1 MILDELLQS
10 IGVFVN
16 GGEEEEYLSI
26 FEQGMALPAMDHSAF
41 HLATIKQKAVS
52 IGNLYSNYVD
62 Y

>member
-26 FEQGMALPAMDHSAF
+26 FEQGMALPAMGHSAF

-52 IGNLYSNYVD
+52 IV
-62 Y
+62 